1 MASTIRLH
9 LLLLGVYTVGV
20 VMTKVNVALAISLVS
35 TEKSKLFLSNKSLTK
50 LKEKPKKQLMQQQIM
65 LLLKLVLLVK
75 VLLR

>member
-1 MASTIRLH
+1 
-9 LLLLGVYTVGV
+9 
-20 VMTKVNVALAISLVS
+20 MTKVNVALAISLVS